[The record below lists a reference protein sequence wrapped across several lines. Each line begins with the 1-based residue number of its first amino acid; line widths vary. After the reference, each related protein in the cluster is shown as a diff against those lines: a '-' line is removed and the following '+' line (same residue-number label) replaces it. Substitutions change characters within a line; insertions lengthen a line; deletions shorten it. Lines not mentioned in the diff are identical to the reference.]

1 MTVTLTRQHQD
12 LVERM
17 IATGQYE
24 DAEEV
29 IGQALRLLEERE
41 HEQQLRA
48 KLQSGID
55 QLDRGDGVL
64 FTADWSAERLRVLR
78 ERVAAGETPS
88 PDVCP

>member
-1 MTVTLTRQHQD
+1 MTVTLTRQHQV

-29 IGQALRLLEERE
+29 IGQALRLLDE
-41 HEQQLRA
+41 HEQEQQVRA

-55 QLDRGDGVL
+55 QLDRGEGAL
-64 FTADWSAERLRVLR
+64 FTAEWSTERLRVLR
-78 ERVAAGETPS
+78 ERVAAGETPH
-88 PDVCP
+88 PGVCP